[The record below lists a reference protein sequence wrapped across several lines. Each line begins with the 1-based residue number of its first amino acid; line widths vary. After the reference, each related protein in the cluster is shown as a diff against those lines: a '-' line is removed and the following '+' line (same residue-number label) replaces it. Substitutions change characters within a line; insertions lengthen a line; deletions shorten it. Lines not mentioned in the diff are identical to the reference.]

1 MRALPSVKPYYAV
14 KCNPEPQFMRL
25 LQASGLGFDCA
36 SERELLVVEELASQ
50 FQTKPQILYANPCKS
65 SRDLVTA
72 KELGAPCTVVDSE
85 QELEK
90 LVGYKGGAL
99 IRIAV
104 EDFASCMPFSTK
116 FGLAPGQVGR
126 LGQAAAD
133 LHIPIHGI
141 SFHIGSGGSSRTAY
155 TAAIDLAEKALQTLR
170 SPGGGCH
177 IGASTID
184 IGGGFVT
191 DGRRFEE
198 AAATIREGMYN
209 VGPRIR
215 WVAEPG
221 RFFASDSFD
230 FFVQVIGKK
239 PGGPKTGGGWH
250 YTIDDSLYGQ
260 FSSILFDHGR
270 PTWIRIPGPGPRPRP
285 KDQRPK
291 DQRPKDQRP
300 RDQRPKGPGTL
311 FGRTCDSLDVIAHA
325 AQMEELE
332 VGDWLW
338 FPQMGAYTRATASE
352 FNGFP
357 SPDVFVSETG
367 DLGDLACIGERIP
380 QGLHYPAALSARTFW
395 DGLRTR

>member
-1 MRALPSVKPYYAV
+1 MRDLPSVKPYYAV
-14 KCNPEPQFMRL
+14 KCNPEPQFL
-25 LQASGLGFDCA
+25 SFLQASGLGFDCA
-36 SERELLVVEELASQ
+36 SQRELLSVQELGS
-50 FQTKPQILYANPCKS
+50 KVQILYANPCKS

-90 LVGYKGGAL
+90 LVDYKGGAL

-104 EDFASCMPFSTK
+104 EDSASCMPFSTK
-116 FGLAPGQVGR
+116 FGLQPEQVGR
-126 LGQAAAD
+126 IGQAAAA
-133 LHIPIHGI
+133 LKVPLHGI
-141 SFHIGSGGSSRTAY
+141 SFHIGSGGSSGSAY
-155 TAAIDLAEKALQTLR
+155 RSAIGLAAKALQTLR

-177 IGASTID
+177 LGASTID

-191 DGRRFEE
+191 DGTQFEE
-198 AAATIREGMYN
+198 AAATIREGIELA
-209 VGPRIR
+209 GPGVR

-239 PGGPKTGGGWH
+239 AGGPQTGGGWH

-260 FSSILFDHGR
+260 FSSILFDHAT
-270 PTWIRIPGPGPRPRP
+270 PKWIRIPCYPL
-285 KDQRPK
+285 DQRSKGQRPA
-291 DQRPKDQRP
+291 DQRQI
-300 RDQRPKGPGTL
+300 GPGTL

-325 AQMEELE
+325 SQMEELK

-338 FPQMGAYTRATASE
+338 FPKMGAYTRATASE

-357 SPDVFVSETG
+357 SPDVFVSEFGGGGLIAT
-367 DLGDLACIGERIP
+367 IQEQSP
-380 QGLHYPAALSARTFW
+380 QGLH
-395 DGLRTR
+395 

>member
-1 MRALPSVKPYYAV
+1 MKPYYAV
-14 KCNPEPQFMRL
+14 KCNPEPQFLTL

-36 SERELLVVEELASQ
+36 SQRELLSVQDLGQGQGQGQS
-50 FQTKPQILYANPCKS
+50 KGQILYANPCKS
-65 SRDLVTA
+65 GRDLETA

-85 QELEK
+85 QELGK
-90 LVGYKGGAL
+90 LVDYKGGAL

-104 EDFASCMPFSTK
+104 EDSTSCMPFSTK
-116 FGLAPGQVGR
+116 FGLAPDQVGR
-126 LGQAAAD
+126 LGHAAAA
-133 LHIPIHGI
+133 LQIPICGV
-141 SFHIGSGGSSRTAY
+141 SFHIGSGGSSSGAY
-155 TAAIDLAEKALQTLR
+155 KAAIAQARSAIRILR

-177 IGASTID
+177 IGAGIID

-191 DGRRFEE
+191 DGTQFEE
-198 AAATIREGMYN
+198 AAATIREGMESA
-209 VGPRIR
+209 GPGVH

-239 PGGPKTGGGWH
+239 AGGPKTGGGWH

-260 FSSILFDHGR
+260 FSSILFDHAR
-270 PTWIRIPGPGPRPRP
+270 PEWIRIPRCSDEPVRQ
-285 KDQRPK
+285 KA
-291 DQRPKDQRP
+291 
-300 RDQRPKGPGTL
+300 PGTL

-325 AQMEELE
+325 AHMEELE

-338 FPQMGAYTRATASE
+338 FPKMGAYTRATASE

-367 DLGDLACIGERIP
+367 GTDQMAFVKERAP
-380 QGLHYPAALSARTFW
+380 KGLHYPAALSARSFW
-395 DGLRTR
+395 DGLPGTTKN